1 MLSRIMSTLDDPQP
15 SSVRGSV
22 DTPPA
27 RRRGRP
33 RSAAVDRAILDA
45 TLRLLAID
53 GYQGLTFTAV
63 AAEAQVGRP
72 ALYRRYAGKAQL
84 VAAAFL
90 HASAI
95 EEETLPS
102 TTRDALLAF
111 VSAPAAALSAP
122 GAMTVLGSL
131 MAEERRDPALVR
143 TFRELIFQ
151 PRRELARSLLAR
163 GIAQGEIRP
172 DIDPEAVLD
181 LLFGALLS
189 RAMSGAQLSRDW
201 LDGVVT
207 ALWPAI
213 AAAPASARD

>member
-1 MLSRIMSTLDDPQP
+1 MATLEDLQPRVTAGGADP
-15 SSVRGSV
+15 S
-22 DTPPA
+22 PPL

-33 RSAAVDRAILDA
+33 RSASVDRAILDA
-45 TLRLLAID
+45 TLRRLAID
-53 GYQGLTFTAV
+53 GYQGLTFTSV
-63 AAEAQVGRP
+63 AAEAHVGRP

-95 EEETLPS
+95 EQETLPS
-102 TTRDALLAF
+102 TTREALLAF

-122 GAMTVLGSL
+122 GAMTILGSL
-131 MAEERRDPALVR
+131 MAEERRDPELMR

-151 PRRELARSLLAR
+151 PRHEIARGLLAR
-163 GIAQGEIRP
+163 GIAQGEVRP
-172 DIDPEAVLD
+172 DIDVDAALD

-189 RAMSGAQLSRDW
+189 RALSGAALSREW
-201 LDGVVT
+201 LDGVVS

-213 AAAPASARD
+213 AVPGTPLDA

>member
-1 MLSRIMSTLDDPQP
+1 MATLEDLQP
-15 SSVRGSV
+15 RVTAGGA
-22 DTPPA
+22 DAPPPL

-33 RSAAVDRAILDA
+33 RSASVDRAILDA
-45 TLRLLAID
+45 TLRRLAID

-63 AAEAQVGRP
+63 AAEARVGRP

-90 HASAI
+90 YASAI
-95 EEETLPS
+95 EQETLPP
-102 TTRDALLAF
+102 TTREALLAF

-131 MAEERRDPALVR
+131 MAEERRDPELMR

-151 PRRELARSLLAR
+151 PRHEIARGLLAR
-163 GIAQGEIRP
+163 GIAQGEVRH
-172 DIDPEAVLD
+172 DIDVDAVLD

-189 RAMSGAQLSRDW
+189 RALSGAGLSREW
-201 LDGVVT
+201 LDGVVS

-213 AAAPASARD
+213 AMPGTSLDD